1 MKTIVELC
9 PYCDTEVQLDNKFVP
24 QTCPNCGRVILP
36 CSICKHTNNNGTHT
50 ECDTCPLGRLDGK
63 DISSASIYYDN
74 IRIIDHLGQQFFLL
88 QQDLSEILSR
98 LNYKCEMKRKRTW
111 LKPIFDEVV
120 DTKTQLL
127 NTNEITK
134 LKEVLDQFEHATLL
148 DTGTQK
154 ISGGFA
160 LAELTG
166 YDNYWIYISL
176 KWGVQNDVDNDT
188 HTEDWKLAREILSR
202 NISAKEMVKFI
213 DE

>member
-1 MKTIVELC
+1 MKTIIELC
-9 PYCDTEVQLDNKFVP
+9 PYCDTEVQLENKFVP

-36 CSICKHTNNNGTHT
+36 CSICEHTNPNGCHT
-50 ECDTCPLGRLDGK
+50 KCDTCPLGRLDGK
-63 DISSASIYYDN
+63 DISSASIYYESV
-74 IRIIDHLGQQFFLL
+74 RVIDHLGQQYFLS
-88 QQDLSEILSR
+88 QQDLSEIVSR
-98 LNYKCEMKRKRTW
+98 LNFKCEKKLKRVW
-111 LKPIFDEVV
+111 LKPIFDEIVE
-120 DTKTQLL
+120 TKTQFL
-127 NTNEITK
+127 NKNEITK

-148 DTGTQK
+148 DTGTKK

-166 YDNYWIYISL
+166 YDNHWLYIRL

-202 NISAKEMVKFI
+202 NISVKEMVKYI